1 MLDAR
6 QRHDVVVKSS
16 QERSGAAGDA
26 AARVGERAGAG
37 AGEMSEMTVFLKLC
51 AAAFYGISSFFI
63 VVVNKS
69 VLTSHR
75 FPSIIFVGLGQ
86 MLATVTLLWVGK
98 ACKVVKFPD
107 FDYSM
112 PRKVFPLPLLYL
124 GNQLTGLLGTK
135 KLNLPM
141 FTVLRRFS
149 ILFTMIAEGLLLNKN
164 FSRSIQMTVFAMLLG
179 AFIAASSD
187 MAFDSFG
194 YGYIL
199 TNDVLTAANGAYVK
213 QKLESKELGKYGLLY
228 YNALF
233 MILPSLVI
241 AYVTGDLQKAVS
253 FEGWSNAMFVL
264 QYLLSCVMGFIL
276 MYSTVLCTQYNSAL
290 TTTIVGCVKNILVT
304 YIGMF
309 LGGDYIFTWTNF
321 IGLNISIA
329 GSLVYSY
336 ITFTEEQATRTSGN
350 SSNTDTKGKI
360 AV

>member
-1 MLDAR
+1 MLEVR
-6 QRHDVVVKSS
+6 QRHDVVVKQS
-16 QERSGAAGDA
+16 QERSEAVGDA
-26 AARVGERAGAG
+26 ADRVDARTGDR
-37 AGEMSEMTVFLKLC
+37 EMSAETLTVFLKLC
-51 AAAFYGISSFFI
+51 AAVFYGVSSFFI

-69 VLTSHR
+69 VLTSYR
-75 FPSIIFVGLGQ
+75 FPSILFVGIGQ

-98 ACKVVKFPD
+98 ACKVVKFPGL
-107 FDYSM
+107 DYSM

-149 ILFTMIAEGLLLNKN
+149 ILFTMIAESLLLNKN
-164 FSRSIQMTVFAMLLG
+164 FSRSVQVTVFAMILG

-199 TNDVLTAANGAYVK
+199 TNNVLTAANGAYVK

-241 AYVTGDLQKAVS
+241 AYFTGDLQKAVN
-253 FEGWSNAMFVL
+253 FEGWSNTIFVM
-264 QYLLSCVMGFIL
+264 QFLLSCVMGFIL
-276 MYSTVLCTQYNSAL
+276 MFSTVLCTQYNSAL
-290 TTTIVGCVKNILVT
+290 TTTIVGCVKVRQDNK
-304 YIGMF
+304 F
-309 LGGDYIFTWTNF
+309 
-321 IGLNISIA
+321 
-329 GSLVYSY
+329 
-336 ITFTEEQATRTSGN
+336 
-350 SSNTDTKGKI
+350 
-360 AV
+360 